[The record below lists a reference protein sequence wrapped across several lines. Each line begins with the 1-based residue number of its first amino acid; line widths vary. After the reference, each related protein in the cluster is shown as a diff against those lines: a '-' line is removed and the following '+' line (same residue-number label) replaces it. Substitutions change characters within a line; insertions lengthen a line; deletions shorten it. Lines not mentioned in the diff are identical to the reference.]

1 MACVNDLQWNMTTN
15 HQLRLHNNTEIAGHH
30 CDSLYDHQYVARL
43 ESPPTHA
50 CYHPH
55 SLTARG
61 HDHSMA
67 VLRAYKDR
75 ALAADDSDD
84 DEPELALHDAIAAAD
99 ADLVSGCHINAEVC
113 MHA

>member
-1 MACVNDLQWNMTTN
+1 MTTN

-30 CDSLYDHQYVARL
+30 CDSLYDHQYVACC
-43 ESPPTHA
+43 ESPATHT
-50 CYHPH
+50 HVI
-55 SLTARG
+55 TATVSWREG
-61 HDHSMA
+61 HVHSMA